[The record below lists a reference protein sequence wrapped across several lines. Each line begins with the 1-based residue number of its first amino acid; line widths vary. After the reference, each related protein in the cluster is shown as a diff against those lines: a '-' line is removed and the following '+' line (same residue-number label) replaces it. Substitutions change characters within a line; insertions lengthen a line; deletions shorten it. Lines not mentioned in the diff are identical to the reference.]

1 MFFNKQLENQ
11 LEFKSCEH
19 SSCPVKML
27 EWDIDSHSKECEY
40 SPQKCFF
47 CSTMITSETFR
58 EHIKQDCFEL
68 EWMETTEEATSGTI
82 NLGSRIKITYY
93 GFTINIL
100 DLQANFT
107 ILYDDLMVL
116 AIRKVDGWYFAAI
129 HSKERA
135 CIDIYTTSIQ
145 TTVYDTRI
153 ISTLK
158 CSSSLKDIP
167 PIQELP
173 KLPLCTHS
181 IDFVVNR
188 PDHDDIVSLPSI
200 HSGDFFND

>member
-11 LEFKSCEH
+11 LEFKNCEYLSCL
-19 SSCPVKML
+19 VKIL

-47 CSTMITSETFR
+47 CSTMITSETLR
-58 EHIKQDCFEL
+58 EHLKQDCMEL

-82 NLGSRIKITYY
+82 NLCSRIKISYS
-93 GFTINIL
+93 GFTINVL
-100 DLQANFT
+100 DLVSNFAM
-107 ILYDDLMVL
+107 LYDDLVVL

-158 CSSSLKDIP
+158 CSNSLKADSRTTKATAIY
-167 PIQELP
+167 
-173 KLPLCTHS
+173 S
-181 IDFVVNR
+181 
-188 PDHDDIVSLPSI
+188 
-200 HSGDFFND
+200 

>member
-1 MFFNKQLENQ
+1 
-11 LEFKSCEH
+11 
-19 SSCPVKML
+19 
-27 EWDIDSHSKECEY
+27 
-40 SPQKCFF
+40 
-47 CSTMITSETFR
+47 MITSETFR
-58 EHIKQDCFEL
+58 ENIKQDCIEL

-116 AIRKVDGWYFAAI
+116 AIRKVDGWYF
-129 HSKERA
+129 KERA

-145 TTVYDTRI
+145 TTVYDNRI
-153 ISTLK
+153 FSTLK
-158 CSSSLKDIP
+158 FSSSLKDIP

-173 KLPLCTHS
+173 KLRYVL
-181 IDFVVNR
+181 
-188 PDHDDIVSLPSI
+188 IVLTLL
-200 HSGDFFND
+200 